1 MANLQR
7 LIALVGKDFGPKPI
21 WLTEYA
27 YQTNP
32 PDHFLGVSPAL
43 QARYVGEAAYRAYA
57 LPHVEMLIHF
67 LLRDEPS
74 VARWQSGLF
83 TVRGVAKPSAAAFPL
98 PLAQVSRRG
107 ASVTLWG
114 QVRPGRGAQSYR
126 LQIARQGRFLSSL
139 KSGRTSSR
147 GFLRATVRASRG
159 SLIRLCTADGK
170 KCGYPVLVR

>member
-7 LIALVGKDFGPKPI
+7 LIALVGKEFGRKPI

-32 PDHFLGVSPAL
+32 PDRFLGVSRAL
-43 QARYVGEAAYRAYA
+43 QARYIGESAYRAYV

-67 LLRDEPS
+67 LVRDEPN

-83 TVRGVAKPSAAAFPL
+83 DRYGVAKPAASAFPL

-107 ASVTLWG
+107 SLVTLWG
-114 QVRPGRGAQSYR
+114 QVRPGRGAQGFR
-126 LQIARQGRFLSSL
+126 LQIARKGRFLSSL
-139 KSGRTSSR
+139 KAGRTSSR
-147 GFLRATVRASRG
+147 GFFRATVRAPRG
-159 SLIRLCTADGK
+159 SLIRLCAADG